1 MFGTA
6 RGEVKAASTATPAI
20 TMLYLPWPGHPTAPV
35 LPRQAPVRLYRPGT
49 AKMDA
54 TLPTILDTAML

>member
-1 MFGTA
+1 MYETP

-20 TMLYLPWPGHPTAPV
+20 TMLYLPWPGLPTAPV
-35 LPRQAPVRLYRPGT
+35 LPQQAQVGLYRPGT

-54 TLPTILDTAML
+54 TSPTILDTTML

>member
-1 MFGTA
+1 MYRTPH
-6 RGEVKAASTATPAI
+6 GEVKAASTATPAI

-35 LPRQAPVRLYRPGT
+35 LPRQAPIRPYRPGI

-54 TLPTILDTAML
+54 TSPTILDMAML